1 MSWLALSY
9 ASAAISSVWNISVKE
24 GTMKEDSDIYA
35 LQYSIVTFLIFLIL
49 FLWKAKTYFS
59 VNIFTIIAGIFQGVA
74 IIYLTK
80 SLDESANPGLVM
92 SVFRTQAILTTI
104 LAVFLLNANLSFDKI
119 IAMIFV
125 IGGVYL
131 ATSKNKKSNNTSNNW
146 IVAALVAAVSMSIK
160 DICLKKTLL
169 KNTDVINI
177 IFYSFLTQIIILYFY
192 TSVVK
197 KKKIEFKKT
206 TWKTSVLSGSSFA
219 AYIMLLTL
227 ASKLAPNVGYVKAI
241 DTMGVLLTIIASR
254 YMFDA
259 PVSKENMIGVLIII
273 ASVGYI
279 SIKKA

>member
-9 ASAAISSVWNISVKE
+9 ASAAISSIWNISVKE

-59 VNIFTIIAGIFQGVA
+59 VNIFSIIAGIFQGIA

-80 SLDESANPGLVM
+80 SLGQSNNPGLVM

-125 IGGVYL
+125 VGGVYL
-131 ATSKNKKSNNTSNNW
+131 ATSKNKDKDLNDKSHNMSN
-146 IVAALVAAVSMSIK
+146 ICIMSALVAAVSMSIK

-169 KNTDVINI
+169 KNTDIINI

-192 TSVVK
+192 TSFS
-197 KKKIEFKKT
+197 I
-206 TWKTSVLSGSSFA
+206 L
-219 AYIMLLTL
+219 
-227 ASKLAPNVGYVKAI
+227 P
-241 DTMGVLLTIIASR
+241 R
-254 YMFDA
+254 
-259 PVSKENMIGVLIII
+259 LI
-273 ASVGYI
+273 YN
-279 SIKKA
+279 KYY